1 MSLEDVNDAEN
12 RKRLHFFVSTHQQ
25 INTLLNNFFSLKKIQ
40 GFYQTYISFLIFK
53 NKKVKKAGA
62 WGATGVSQ
70 KGKLVELLVSILSSH
85 PEPLASTS
93 DHISY
98 SNLITDN

>member
-1 MSLEDVNDAEN
+1 MQETEN
-12 RKRLHFFVSTHQQ
+12 NFSFFVSTHQQ
-25 INTLLNNFFSLKKIQ
+25 INTIINNFFSLKKIIQ
-40 GFYQTYISFLIFK
+40 GFYHTYVSFLIFK
-53 NKKVKKAGA
+53 NEKVKKAEA
-62 WGATGVSQ
+62 WGAAGVSQ

-85 PEPLASTS
+85 PEPLALTS